1 MQTAKI
7 AQAVKSYLVA
17 LAIQDKFPTDLNDI
31 SEFALE
37 DVIKSA
43 LDIPTAFEEGVKKA
57 MDLLSDGD
65 LTTAEMVQAILDHED
80 PTDLIDNVE
89 GVVVW
94 QKVEN
99 SLSCEEFINIIGL
112 N

>member
-1 MQTAKI
+1 MQTEKI
-7 AQAVKSYLVA
+7 AKAVKDYLVD
-17 LAIQDKFPTDLNDI
+17 LAIQDKFPMDLNDI

-37 DVIKSA
+37 DVIKKSI
-43 LDIPTAFEEGVKKA
+43 DIPTDFEKA
-57 MDLLSDGD
+57 VEQALNYLSDGD
-65 LTTAEMVQAILDHED
+65 LTSAEMVQAILDHEN

-94 QKVEN
+94 QKVEY
-99 SLSCEEFINIIGL
+99 SLTCEEFINIIGL

>member
-1 MQTAKI
+1 MQIEKI
-7 AQAVKSYLVA
+7 AQAVKDYLVD
-17 LAIQDKFPTDLNDI
+17 LAIQDKFPMDLNDI

-37 DVIKSA
+37 DVIKKSI
-43 LDIPTAFEEGVKKA
+43 DIPTDFEKA
-57 MDLLSDGD
+57 VEQALNYLSDGD
-65 LTTAEMVQAILDHED
+65 LTSAEMVQAILDHEN

-94 QKVEN
+94 QKVEY
-99 SLSCEEFINIIGL
+99 SLTCEEFINIIGL